1 MTNRQQV
8 NNLDKLFQNKCVS
21 TVQCTAMSSQID
33 MVLKSCQ
40 TERFKTEMKKITI
53 INNAWR
59 LCARGAVSLN
69 TLLMPDPL
77 EPANGKLGSVL
88 LFSFN
93 LQKTSTKSQLDY
105 AIISS
110 YWVCLFTKF
119 RWQLHRALRLAWI
132 TWIPFILWFSM
143 IFKIGL
149 NIVHGVMNA
158 TFIDESLYQWSLTI
172 NVHSCIYEHTSC
184 MINDHRNSYE
194 HWSSMIIDIDYDSWR
209 SMIVAMKCCWSY
221 MISVDHC
228 IISWTLQH
236 WIVALIIRVKWGW
249 YVT

>member
-1 MTNRQQV
+1 M
-8 NNLDKLFQNKCVS
+8 
-21 TVQCTAMSSQID
+21 
-33 MVLKSCQ
+33 
-40 TERFKTEMKKITI
+40 
-53 INNAWR
+53 INW
-59 LCARGAVSLN
+59 
-69 TLLMPDPL
+69 
-77 EPANGKLGSVL
+77 NGR
-88 LFSFN
+88 N
-93 LQKTSTKSQLDY
+93 

-119 RWQLHRALRLAWI
+119 RWRLHRALRLAWI

-149 NIVHGVMNA
+149 NIVHGFMNA
-158 TFIDESLYQWSLTI
+158 TFIDDSLYQWSLTI

-228 IISWTLQH
+228 IISWPLLKLKDMRKTLLPRAITRFWINH
-236 WIVALIIRVKWGW
+236 FSWAGCISLTGKVVAGIWNDFLGELKPEKGFWIVSKWAPWCSSAQWPACSMFCPITSCILCSFYKWGACTG
-249 YVT
+249 VHPAS

>member
-1 MTNRQQV
+1 
-8 NNLDKLFQNKCVS
+8 
-21 TVQCTAMSSQID
+21 MSMS
-33 MVLKSCQ
+33 M
-40 TERFKTEMKKITI
+40 
-53 INNAWR
+53 INW
-59 LCARGAVSLN
+59 
-69 TLLMPDPL
+69 
-77 EPANGKLGSVL
+77 NGR
-88 LFSFN
+88 N
-93 LQKTSTKSQLDY
+93 

-119 RWQLHRALRLAWI
+119 RWRLHRALRLAWF

-149 NIVHGVMNA
+149 NIVHGFMNA
-158 TFIDESLYQWSLTI
+158 TFIDDSLCQWSLTI

-194 HWSSMIIDIDYDSWR
+194 HWSSMIIDIDYNSWR

-228 IISWTLQH
+228 IISWTLLWPH
-236 WIVALIIRVKWGW
+236 SSIPSFILPVLWKVHEDWREGHSDSRSRANNK
-249 YVT
+249 

>member
-1 MTNRQQV
+1 MNTVHSLGHLHTLKIEKSKTDAKYVGNHIA
-8 NNLDKLFQNKCVS
+8 NNLKLRDLISVNCKLPELLEPQNTS
-21 TVQCTAMSSQID
+21 SSQIW
-33 MVLKSCQ
+33 VAWLK
-40 TERFKTEMKKITI
+40 TM
-53 INNAWR
+53 INW
-59 LCARGAVSLN
+59 
-69 TLLMPDPL
+69 
-77 EPANGKLGSVL
+77 NGR
-88 LFSFN
+88 N
-93 LQKTSTKSQLDY
+93 

-119 RWQLHRALRLAWI
+119 RWRLHRALRLAWI

-149 NIVHGVMNA
+149 NIVHGFMNA
-158 TFIDESLYQWSLTI
+158 TFIDDSLYQWSLTI

-228 IISWTLQH
+228 IISWTLPISGPS
-236 WIVALIIRVKWGW
+236 WEIG
-249 YVT
+249 